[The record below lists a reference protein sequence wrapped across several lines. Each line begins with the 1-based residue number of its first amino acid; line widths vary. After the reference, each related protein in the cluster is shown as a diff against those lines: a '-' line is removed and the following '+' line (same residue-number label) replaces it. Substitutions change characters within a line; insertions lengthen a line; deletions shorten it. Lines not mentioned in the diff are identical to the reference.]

1 MKEVSVINRKTM
13 IIHYLNQFFGQIGGE
28 EKGDTPPIIKE
39 GPLGPGLALQ
49 QFLGNEAEIIAT
61 VICGDNY
68 YAENIEK
75 TTNEILKLLE
85 SYDPN
90 VLIAGP
96 AFGAGRYGTACGAL
110 CKMTKEKLG
119 IPAVTAMF
127 PENPAVDL
135 YKRDVF
141 ILPTGESAGE
151 MREVLQKLGD
161 FALKLALNKEIGFP
175 EEEGYIPQGYRI
187 NVFAE
192 KTGAERAVQMLL
204 AKLQRQS
211 FVTELPMPVY
221 NRIDPAPPLKELKNS
236 VIALVTSGGI
246 VPLGNPDHI
255 ESHNASKFKSYLLGD
270 ATSFTGENYESV
282 HGGYDNVY
290 ANEDPNRIVPLD
302 VMRELESE
310 GTIKKLHPYYYV
322 TVGNTTAVRSA
333 SSYGEAIGKE
343 LKEANVDGV
352 ILTST

>member
-1 MKEVSVINRKTM
+1 MIDHKIK

-28 EKGDTPPIIKE
+28 DKADMQPTIKE
-39 GPLGPGLALQ
+39 GPIGPGLALKKA
-49 QFLGNEAEIIAT
+49 LGDEAEIVAT
-61 VICGDNY
+61 IICGDNY

-75 TTNEILKLLE
+75 ATNEIMRLIE
-85 SYDPN
+85 SYDFDL
-90 VLIAGP
+90 LIAGP

-110 CKMTKEKLG
+110 CQATKEKLG
-119 IPAVTAMF
+119 IPVVTAMF

-135 YKRDVF
+135 YKRDIY

-151 MREVLQKLGD
+151 MKNVVQKLGN
-161 FALKLALNKEIGFP
+161 FALKLASNKEIGFP
-175 EEEGYIPQGYRI
+175 EEDGYIPQGYRI

-192 KTGAERAVQMLL
+192 KTGAKRAVEMLV
-204 AKLQRQS
+204 AKLENKY
-211 FVTELPMPVY
+211 FETELPMPIY
-221 NRIDPAPPLKELKNS
+221 NRVDPAPPLKVLKDS

-255 ESHNASKFKSYLLGD
+255 ESHNASKYKSYLLGD
-270 ATSFTGENYESV
+270 GASLTGDKYESV

-290 ANEDPNRIVPLD
+290 ANEDPNRILPLD

-310 GTIKKLHPYYYV
+310 GVIKKLHSYYYV